1 MKKLFYRLSGR
12 ESFAKLFSI
21 EQKRIMF
28 YRKLLLPLLFAG
40 LTSLLAQGA
49 LAQVPPW
56 ELGGFDYGW
65 GGPWGSNITCTQA
78 GDVTNVIDNTSFT
91 QTATVQCHLS
101 DVPMPPPPAICKFSI
116 TYSGLVRQCEPNNGD
131 ITLTL
136 SNQNNGANTSTL
148 TLEALCGQPGLM
160 VNGTLNCNPN
170 NLKGSKLPPI
180 CEGNDPCI
188 AKLGLT
194 GSESPDV
201 CTSVF
206 LPTDDLA
213 VKQVLQATLES
224 TGKSCEGFVADA
236 GKISTRFCTSG
247 TFNSKFSPICI
258 DGKQAI
264 AGTTTPGLEVEME
277 VSPESINV
285 KCDPNKDNGKVRFT
299 IFGSDS
305 LAVTLIDIASL
316 DLEGVGVTE
325 GLACDPPRF
334 VDKDNFLDLQ
344 CQVPS
349 CPDLGPALEFKRG
362 SSRTVNIELTGSLL
376 PGNLSDGLLIHGKE
390 TVKTSPPPK

>member
-1 MKKLFYRLSGR
+1 MFCKKLF
-12 ESFAKLFSI
+12 
-21 EQKRIMF
+21 
-28 YRKLLLPLLFAG
+28 LPLLFAG
-40 LTSLLAQGA
+40 LASLFAQGA

-56 ELGGFDYGW
+56 ELGGFDSGW

-91 QTATVQCHLS
+91 QKASLKCTLDT
-101 DVPMPPPPAICKFSI
+101 MPNDPAICNLLIS
-116 TYSGLVRQCEPNNGD
+116 YSGLVRLCEPNNGD
-131 ITLTL
+131 ITPTL
-136 SNQNNGANTSTL
+136 RSQNNGGTSTL
-148 TLEALCGQPGLM
+148 TLEALCGQPDL
-160 VNGTLNCNPN
+160 VVKGTLDCNPN

-180 CEGNDPCI
+180 CAGNNPCI
-188 AKLGLT
+188 ANLGIPSGLLT
-194 GSESPDV
+194 TGEI
-201 CTSVF
+201 CQSVF
-206 LPTDDLA
+206 PPTVDLGPA
-213 VKQVLQATLES
+213 EALEATLES

-258 DGKQAI
+258 DGKRAI

-316 DLEGVGVTE
+316 ELEGVGVTE
-325 GLACDPPRF
+325 GLTCDPPRF

-349 CPDLGPALEFKRG
+349 CPDLGHALELKRG
-362 SSRTVNIELTGSLL
+362 SNRTVNIELTGSLL
-376 PGNLSDGLLIHGKE
+376 PGSLSDGLLIHGKE